1 MTQDSV
7 FPHPNLEELE
17 RVLLGISSN
26 EKPVPLAERFR
37 ALFSL
42 KALKTE
48 QAVHIV
54 AKAFRDDS
62 ALLKHEVAYVL
73 GQMKN
78 PAALP
83 CLETVLRKLDEDP
96 MVRHEAA
103 EAMGAIG
110 DKSSLPILTEFLQD
124 DSPDVSQTCE
134 LAIEKIEFDS
144 NEAAS
149 GVKNSIYQSIDP
161 APPAFEDLPVAELKK
176 ILLDETLPLF
186 KRYRAMFGL
195 RNKNT
200 SESVLALAEGLD
212 DSSALFRHEIA
223 FIFGQMQHPASVPA
237 LIKSLSKEGE
247 AAMVRHES
255 AEALGSIATPE
266 VLEVLKK
273 FSKDPEQVVR
283 ESCIVALDM
292 YEYENSDQF
301 QYAHVV

>member
-1 MTQDSV
+1 
-7 FPHPNLEELE
+7 
-17 RVLLGISSN
+17 
-26 EKPVPLAERFR
+26 
-37 ALFSL
+37 
-42 KALKTE
+42 
-48 QAVHIV
+48 
-54 AKAFRDDS
+54 
-62 ALLKHEVAYVL
+62 
-73 GQMKN
+73 
-78 PAALP
+78 
-83 CLETVLRKLDEDP
+83 
-96 MVRHEAA
+96 
-103 EAMGAIG
+103 MGAIG
-110 DKSSLPILTEFLQD
+110 DETSLAILNEFLQD
-124 DSPDVSQTCE
+124 ASPDVSQTCE
-134 LAIEKIEFDS
+134 LAIEKIQFDS
-144 NEAAS
+144 NAS
-149 GVKNSIYQSIDP
+149 TSEIKGSIYHSIDP
-161 APPAFEDLPVAELKK
+161 APPAFEDLPVDELKR
-176 ILLDETLPLF
+176 ILLDSTLPLF

-195 RNKNT
+195 RNKNST
-200 SESVLALAEGLD
+200 ESVLVSWLLIKAKQQALAEGLE